1 MMKLFVLLL
10 AAASALAMPVNRT
23 TAEAVAAARMQRD
36 GVSGDFTISA
46 CNDIGST
53 EGDAALAYAF
63 DLLPTGYVIV
73 TADSDLPPVIA
84 YSYTNALTGPD
95 QGFGMMD
102 LVRLDL
108 EARLACLDR
117 TPQSIILS
125 NRTLW
130 EDLASGRYPVS
141 PVIFEQWPP
150 AGSTPTGGWLMENWT
165 QSAPYNAYCPMDL
178 IAGARS
184 VAGCPAVAMGMILD
198 NLETTNACRFD
209 DTDDYYHNYHEY
221 YWIDDDY
228 VAHDFPSWTELN
240 ALLDVLDSHYLSG
253 TPLTNSD
260 KAALVF
266 ASGSACKQVYTASG
280 SGTFGVD
287 QAYDGYLRFGYS
299 DCELLFDDSDSLFE
313 KLSQNM
319 IDTLPAHLAIVDAA
333 WQYGHNV
340 VVDGYNTD
348 EFYHFN
354 FGWGGSTNG
363 WYSFPLTGMPYSMN
377 LIEGI
382 VLNIGVSQTSVEEE
396 PWQGEGPIT
405 LSLGSNPVMSNPELV
420 LGLAGNGHVT
430 IAIYGMTGRLVAV
443 LADEQLEAGAHVF
456 SWDTGD
462 APSGVYL
469 ARAVAPCGSA
479 SVRITVIQ

>member
-1 MMKLFVLLL
+1 MMKFSVLLL
-10 AAASALAMPVNRT
+10 AAASALAMPVDRT

-53 EGDAALAYAF
+53 EGDTALAYAF
-63 DLLPTGYVIV
+63 DLLPTGFVIV

-95 QGFGMMD
+95 QGFGMTD

-108 EARLACLDR
+108 ESRLAHMDR

-130 EDLASGRYPVS
+130 MDLASGRYPVS
-141 PVIFEQWPP
+141 SFVLEQWPP

-198 NLETTNACRFD
+198 NLETTNGCRFD

-240 ALLDVLDSHYLSG
+240 TLLDVLDGHYLSG

-299 DCELLFDDSDSLFE
+299 NCELLFDDSDSLFE

-348 EFYHFN
+348 DFYHFN
-354 FGWGGSTNG
+354 FGWGGSNNG

-382 VLNIGVSQTSVEEE
+382 VLNIGAGQTSVEEE
-396 PWQGEGPIT
+396 PWQGEGPVT
-405 LSLGSNPVMSNPELV
+405 LSTCANPVVSNPTFAI
-420 LGLAGNGHVT
+420 GLAQSGNVT
-430 IAIYGMTGRLVAV
+430 LAVYSITGRLVAI
-443 LADEQLEAGAHVF
+443 LANGQMAAGEHLLAW
-456 SWDTGD
+456 SNAD
-462 APSGVYL
+462 APSGLYL
-469 ARAVAPCGSA
+469 VRATCASGSA
-479 SVRITVIQ
+479 TTRLTLIR